1 MDQVR
6 QTAFSS
12 SLTRAAL
19 RCAGLIACT
28 LPLSPRDASAQAGSA
43 PPPEVT
49 AAQQAMAAGHADSV
63 IVILEG
69 FFVRNPQVATGKL
82 LLAAAYRQR
91 GQPERA
97 LQALLSVTQPRPLRL
112 QARFNAAA
120 IYAARGQADSA
131 LLLLRD
137 VKASGAFDVEQARS
151 SPDFASMTRDPRFD
165 SVMFHPRDF
174 VSPFVE
180 PVRIIHEF
188 VGETKGDQFSWIAR
202 RLGDVDGDGTG
213 DFVTSAPSFGVT
225 ARVVA
230 APANAPPP
238 ARGRVYVYSGRT
250 GRQLWQQTGAIGDN
264 LGIGLESAGD
274 VDGDGVQDVVAGAP
288 GGHRAYVYSGRD
300 GRVVYILRGTSEGE
314 GFGGSASGIGDVN
327 GDGRADLMVG
337 APAHS
342 SIAPGAG
349 RVYLFSGRDGTLLF
363 TLDGQAAGEAFG
375 SIVAGAKT
383 GNGAPLLVGAPGG
396 GPRASG
402 QSPRGRVYAF
412 DAVTRRPRFVIDAD
426 STGVALGAMFT
437 SVVGDVDGDRIP
449 DVYASDF
456 SDAGKG
462 AATGAVYVH
471 SGASGA
477 RLLRLAGEQAGDG
490 FGIGSA
496 DVGDVDRD
504 GFDDLLVGAW
514 QYSRVAP
521 SGGRV
526 YLYSG
531 RDGALLRTVTGR
543 IPGET
548 LGFDATGIGDVDG
561 DGLPDLLITSS
572 WSNVRGF
579 RSGRMYI
586 IAGAGTR

>member
-1 MDQVR
+1 MDPCHHTPCWLLR
-6 QTAFSS
+6 R
-12 SLTRAAL
+12 RAAL
-19 RCAGLIACT
+19 IA
-28 LPLSPRDASAQAGSA
+28 LVLAVSARDARSQAGSA
-43 PPPEVT
+43 PPPEVA
-49 AAQQAMAAGHADSV
+49 AAQQAMAAGRPDSV

-69 FFVRNPQVATGKL
+69 FFTRNPQTSTGKL

-91 GQPERA
+91 GQPDRA

-120 IYAARGQADSA
+120 IYAARGQSDSA
-131 LLLLRD
+131 LVLLRD

-151 SPDFASMTRDPRFD
+151 APDFESIRQDPRFD

-174 VSPFVE
+174 VNPFVE

-202 RLGDVDGDGTG
+202 ALGDVDGDGAG

-225 ARVVA
+225 ARA
-230 APANAPPP
+230 ATAPANAPPP
-238 ARGRVYVYSGRT
+238 ARGRVYVYSGRS
-250 GRQLWQQTGAIGDN
+250 GRLVWQQTGAIGDN
-264 LGIGLESAGD
+264 LGTGLEGAGD
-274 VDGDGVQDVVAGAP
+274 VDGDGVNDVIAGAP

-300 GRVVYILRGTSEGE
+300 GRVLHTLRGVSESE
-314 GFGGSASGIGDVN
+314 GFGSSASGVGDVN
-327 GDGRADLMVG
+327 GDGRADVMVG

-342 SIAPGAG
+342 SVAPGAG
-349 RVYLFSGRDGTLLF
+349 RAYVFSGRDGTLLF

-375 SIVAGAKT
+375 SIVAGAKAGT
-383 GNGAPLLVGAPGG
+383 GAPLLVGAPGG
-396 GPRASG
+396 GARASG
-402 QSPRGRVYAF
+402 QTPRGRVYAF
-412 DAVTRRPRFVIDAD
+412 DAATRRPRFVIDAD
-426 STGVALGAMFT
+426 STGIALGAMFA
-437 SVVGDVDGDRIP
+437 SLVGDVDGDRVP
-449 DVYASDF
+449 DVYAADF
-456 SDAGKG
+456 SDAAKG
-462 AATGAVYVH
+462 SATGAVYVH
-471 SGASGA
+471 SGATGA
-477 RLLRLAGEQAGDG
+477 RLRRLVGEQAGDG

-504 GFDDLLVGAW
+504 GFDDLIVGAW

-531 RDGALLRTVTGR
+531 RDGTLLRTLTGR

-561 DGLPDLLITSS
+561 DGRIDLLITSS

-586 IAGAGTR
+586 IAGAATR

>member
-1 MDQVR
+1 MHQVR

-12 SLTRAAL
+12 SLLRTAFTRAAL
-19 RCAGLIACT
+19 LAWL
-28 LPLSPRDASAQAGSA
+28 LSPRDTAAQAGNA

-63 IVILEG
+63 IVMLEG
-69 FFVRNPQVATGKL
+69 FFVRNPQVSTGKL

-97 LQALLSVTQPRPLRL
+97 VQVLLSVTQPRPLRL

-151 SPDFASMTRDPRFD
+151 APDFATVRRDPRFD
-165 SVMFHPRDF
+165 SAMFHPRDF
-174 VSPFVE
+174 VTSFVE

-202 RLGDVDGDGTG
+202 RLGDVDGDGAS

-225 ARVVA
+225 ARVAA

-238 ARGRVYVYSGRT
+238 ARGRVYVYSGRA
-250 GRQLWQQTGAIGDN
+250 GRLLWQQTGAIGDN
-264 LGIGLESAGD
+264 LGTGLESAGD
-274 VDGDGVQDVVAGAP
+274 VDGDGVNDVVAGAP

-300 GRVVYILRGTSEGE
+300 GHVVHTLRGTSESE
-314 GFGGSASGIGDVN
+314 GFGSSASGIGDVN
-327 GDGRADLMVG
+327 ADGSADVMVG
-337 APAHS
+337 APSHGSVA
-342 SIAPGAG
+342 AGAG
-349 RVYLFSGRDGTLLF
+349 RVYVFSGRDGTVLF

-375 SIVAGAKT
+375 SIVAGGKV
-383 GNGAPLLVGAPGG
+383 GSGAPLLVGAPGG
-396 GPRASG
+396 GTRSAG
-402 QSPRGRVYAF
+402 QLPRGRVYAF
-412 DAVTRRPRFVIDAD
+412 DAATRRPRFVIDAD

-437 SVVGDVDGDRIP
+437 SLVGDVDRDQVP

-456 SDAGKG
+456 SDAARG
-462 AATGAVYVH
+462 AATGAIYVH

-477 RLLRLAGEQAGDG
+477 RLLRLTGEQAGDG

-504 GFDDLLVGAW
+504 GFDDLIVGAW

-526 YLYSG
+526 YVYSG
-531 RDGALLRTVTGR
+531 RDGRLLRTVTGR

-561 DGLPDLLITSS
+561 DGLIDLLITSS

-586 IAGAGTR
+586 VAGTATR

>member
-1 MDQVR
+1 MHR
-6 QTAFSS
+6 SPHSAFPLC
-12 SLTRAAL
+12 LTRGLRLVAAL
-19 RCAGLIACT
+19 SLGLAVA
-28 LPLSPRDASAQAGSA
+28 PRVLAAQASA
-43 PPPEVT
+43 PPEVT
-49 AAQQAMAAGHADSV
+49 AAQQALAAGRADSA
-63 IVILEG
+63 IVILEA
-69 FFVRNPQVATGKL
+69 FFVRNPEVSTGKL
-82 LLAAAYRQR
+82 VLAAAYRQR
-91 GQPERA
+91 GESDRA
-97 LQALLSVTQPRPLRL
+97 LRTLLGITQPRPLRL

-120 IYAARGQADSA
+120 IYAARGQADSS
-131 LLLLRD
+131 LRLLRD
-137 VKASGAFDVEQARS
+137 VKESGAFDVEQAR
-151 SPDFASMTRDPRFD
+151 FAPEFEMVRRDARFD

-202 RLGDVDGDGTG
+202 RLGDVDGDGVS

-225 ARVVA
+225 ARAAA
-230 APANAPPP
+230 APANTPPP
-238 ARGRVYVYSGRT
+238 ARGRVYVYSGRA
-250 GRQLWQQTGAIGDN
+250 GRLLWQQTGEVGDN
-264 LGIGLESAGD
+264 LGTGLESAGD
-274 VDGDGVQDVVAGAP
+274 VDGDGVPDVIAGAP

-300 GRVVYILRGTSEGE
+300 GHVVHVLRSASASE
-314 GFGGSASGIGDVN
+314 GFGSSASGVGDVN

-337 APAHS
+337 APSHS
-342 SIAPGAG
+342 SVLPGAG
-349 RVYLFSGRDGTLLF
+349 RVYLFSGRDGSTLF
-363 TLDGQAAGEAFG
+363 TLDGQTAGESFG
-375 SIVAGAKT
+375 SIVAGAKA
-383 GNGAPLLVGAPGG
+383 GSGAPLLVGAPGA
-396 GPRASG
+396 GPRLRD
-402 QSPRGRVYAF
+402 QPPRGRVYAF
-412 DAVTRRPRFVIDAD
+412 DASTRRLRFVIDAD

-437 SVVGDVDGDRIP
+437 SLVGDIDRDRVP

-456 SDAGKG
+456 SDAAKG

-471 SGASGA
+471 SGATGA

-504 GFDDLLVGAW
+504 GFDDLIVGAW

-531 RDGALLRTVTGR
+531 RSGALIRTLTGR

-561 DGLPDLLITSS
+561 DGLIDLLVTSS

-586 IAGAGTR
+586 IAGTSAR